1 MSADAPAPRLSVIL
15 PTFERPALLEK
26 ALASLRAQ
34 TFQDFEVL
42 IVDDA
47 SRDET
52 PRKIAELAAG
62 DRRVRGLRVERNGG
76 PGAARNLALE
86 ACRGELVA
94 LLDDDDVAVGER
106 FARQIAL
113 LDRRPEIDFTVS
125 AVGWTDGRGE
135 IFQVRPG
142 VIRRGELP
150 EEPDA
155 LFRFLALDGNYLPT
169 SALMA
174 RRAALAGAYFLE
186 EVRAG
191 EDWFFFLQLAALGRR
206 LATLPEPLVLVL
218 RESGH
223 DSLMSDKP
231 RTFGDQRRVL
241 RELAPWLAER
251 RRDLSALLRPALAHQ
266 YLREARFWG
275 GLRGLAL
282 CLRASL
288 LAPRAPR
295 VDETWRFFAALGRD
309 KLRRLLRLA

>member
-1 MSADAPAPRLSVIL
+1 MSSSAAPRLSVIL
-15 PTFERPALLEK
+15 PTFERPALLAK
-26 ALASLRAQ
+26 AYESLRAQ
-34 TFQDFEVL
+34 TFQDFEIV

-52 PRKIAELAAG
+52 PQQIAELAALDG
-62 DRRVRGLRVERNGG
+62 RVRGLRAERNGG
-76 PGAARNLALE
+76 PGAARNLALA

-94 LLDDDDVAVGER
+94 LLDDDDVALPER
-106 FARQIAL
+106 FARQIEL

-150 EEPDA
+150 EEPAA
-155 LFRFLALDGNYLPT
+155 LFRYLALDGNYLPT

-174 RRAALAGAYFLE
+174 RRAALSEAYFLE
-186 EVRAG
+186 GVRAG
-191 EDWFFFLQLAALGRR
+191 EDWFFFLQLAASGKG

-218 RESGH
+218 RERGH
-223 DSLMSDKP
+223 ESLMSDKP
-231 RTFGDQRRVL
+231 RTFEGQRRVL
-241 RELAPWLAER
+241 RELAPWLAGR
-251 RRDLSALLRPALAHQ
+251 RPDLLGLLRPALAHQ

-275 GLRGLAL
+275 GARGLGL
-282 CLRASL
+282 LLRASL

-295 VDETWRFFAALGRD
+295 LGETWRFFAALGRD
-309 KLRRLLRLA
+309 KLRRLLRRG